1 MLTVKVLIAAEMV
14 FTAEPVITAGDAVTV
29 VPYDVVGPYSNEA
42 SVDELFA
49 LIVPVNVAPVVLTG
63 CWCGSYN
70 QWATTGAA
78 VVAAEAVAPNAVVT
92 LSPFLACTLKV

>member
-49 LIVPVNVAPVVLTG
+49 LIVPVSVAPVVLTG
-63 CWCGSYN
+63 VG
-70 QWATTGAA
+70 
-78 VVAAEAVAPNAVVT
+78 VVVT
-92 LSPFLACTLKV
+92 TMAVQEQQL